1 MRGKACG
8 GLQKERFGGRR
19 PQVGPEIKNIVKM
32 IKSFTTIMGSNDE
45 KVKEMKQD
53 LKKVMASG
61 NAENQRELLKK
72 YSEMMKN
79 FAETAEFPT
88 E

>member
-1 MRGKACG
+1 
-8 GLQKERFGGRR
+8 
-19 PQVGPEIKNIVKM
+19 M